1 MCILEFPLLLVKC
14 AWKNNNYQI
23 KILAPTN
30 KPTLVLTIKLTV
42 NVTRLIGLIPYT
54 NCGDRREKKKTKPS
68 LPRVYQRMERYTQLV
83 VL

>member
-54 NCGDRREKKKTKPS
+54 NCGDRREKKK
-68 LPRVYQRMERYTQLV
+68 RNQ
-83 VL
+83 VLLGSISEWKDTHSW